1 MSSNPQ
7 TDPAQLRGCVVG
19 VATGALAVAAH
30 GAAGG
35 GYPTSAGTALLLL
48 TTLVTGWV
56 SGSVVTGARSRFANR
71 AAAIPG
77 PSIFLPLAS
86 GQFVGHWALTGL
98 TGHHAGTG
106 TAVGESPAGG
116 PLPPAMLVA
125 HLLAVLLCTLTITVA
140 ERLYR
145 AASAVL
151 RTLLTPVRG
160 FPPALRARIAAHVVL
175 PRNQAPN
182 GASGPRA
189 PPARMITDVSTSFG
203 EKDFRPC
210 PTGFPRPC
218 AAV

>member
-1 MSSNPQ
+1 MSRNPH
-7 TDPAQLRGCVVG
+7 TGPAQLRGCVVG

-48 TTLVTGWV
+48 TTLVTGWG

-71 AAAIPG
+71 AAVPG
-77 PSIFLPLAS
+77 LSIFLPLAS

-98 TGHHAGTG
+98 TGHHTG
-106 TAVGESPAGG
+106 TATAGSESPTGS
-116 PLPPAMLVA
+116 PLSAAMLGA

-145 AASAVL
+145 AASAAL
-151 RTLLTPVRG
+151 RVLLTPVHRLR
-160 FPPALRARIAAHVVL
+160 PALRARIAANLML
-175 PRNQAPN
+175 PRKHAPN

-189 PPARMITDVSTSFG
+189 PPARVITDVPTSFG
-203 EKDFRPC
+203 EKVFRPC

>member
-1 MSSNPQ
+1 MSSNPY
-7 TDPAQLRGCVVG
+7 TDPAPLRGCVVG

-30 GAAGG
+30 GVAGG

-48 TTLVTGWV
+48 TALLTGWV
-56 SGSVVTGARSRFANR
+56 SGSVATGARVRFAT
-71 AAAIPG
+71 AG
-77 PSIFLPLAS
+77 PRIFLPLAA

-98 TGHHAGTG
+98 TGHHAETATASGGTP
-106 TAVGESPAGG
+106 TGG
-116 PLPPAMLVA
+116 SLSAAMLGA

-151 RTLLTPVRG
+151 RVLLTPVRLL
-160 FPPALRARIAAHVVL
+160 PPALRVGVAANIAV
-175 PRNQAPN
+175 PRNHAPN

-189 PPARMITDVSTSFG
+189 PPARVSTDVPTSIG
-203 EKDFRPC
+203 ERVFRPC

>member
-1 MSSNPQ
+1 MSSNPY
-7 TDPAQLRGCVVG
+7 TGPAQLRGCVVG

-56 SGSVVTGARSRFANR
+56 SGSVVSGARGRFANR
-71 AAAIPG
+71 SAVPG
-77 PSIFLPLAS
+77 LSIFLPLAM

-98 TGHHAGTG
+98 TGHHTGTG
-106 TAVGESPAGG
+106 SAVGESPTGG
-116 PLPPAMLVA
+116 PLSAAMFGA
-125 HLLAVLLCTLTITVA
+125 HLFAVLLCTLTITVA

-151 RTLLTPVRG
+151 RVLLTPVRR
-160 FPPALRARIAAHVVL
+160 FPPAPRVCIAAIVAT
-175 PRNQAPN
+175 PRNHAPN

-189 PPARMITDVSTSFG
+189 PPRRGITDVPTSFG
-203 EKDFRPC
+203 EKVFRPC
-210 PTGFPRPC
+210 PTGFPHPC